1 MIRKID
7 TKRESSRFV
16 IHQGLA
22 VFTGH
27 ISPFADDLR
36 GQSEDILYR
45 YEELMSKFNLKKE
58 NIIYYTAYLKDIS
71 KADEVNDVWNTW
83 VIRHHEPAGIIVQ
96 AVPNQSL
103 PYGDNVQLELSLIV
117 AMEENDVEN

>member
-7 TKRESSRFV
+7 TKRDSSRVV

-58 NIIYYTAYLKDIS
+58 NIIYYTAYLKDRAFFNCS
-71 KADEVNDVWNTW
+71 HGGK
-83 VIRHHEPAGIIVQ
+83 
-96 AVPNQSL
+96 
-103 PYGDNVQLELSLIV
+103 
-117 AMEENDVEN
+117 

>member
-16 IHQGLA
+16 IHHGLA

-36 GQSEDILYR
+36 GQSEDILHR
-45 YEELMSKFNLKKE
+45 YDELMSKFNLKKE
-58 NIIYYTAYLKDIS
+58 NILYFTAYLKDIS
-71 KADEVNDVWNTW
+71 KAEEFNEVWQRW
-83 VIRHHEPAGIIVQ
+83 VISNHEPAGIIVQ

-103 PYGDNVQLELSLIV
+103 PYGDHVQLELSLIV
-117 AMEENDVEN
+117 AAEEE